1 MLFRSIFWTCYEQA
15 GCSLTLFAEYSTNRN
30 MFGFNNKYALGN
42 DIFSIDENVVV
53 FPSGNWLTDKI
64 YYNSAKEKYRIID
77 PKSEIS
83 MEYITQYKEYSEKI
97 MNISNNIITYDLI
110 KNVGENKENEL
121 IEEVGVEQDAKSKKS
136 K

>member
-1 MLFRSIFWTCYEQA
+1 
-15 GCSLTLFAEYSTNRN
+15 
-30 MFGFNNKYALGN
+30 
-42 DIFSIDENVVV
+42 
-53 FPSGNWLTDKI
+53 
-64 YYNSAKEKYRIID
+64 
-77 PKSEIS
+77 